1 MTVEEYNKYNDR
13 LDWGEWLRSLLLK
26 ALEGSGL
33 RPSVEYIPEKWR
45 DATEKELEANPD
57 EPQKLVSQEMYRMTI
72 SLPLEW
78 NVVNLLANRDIC
90 AERALEIA
98 ARVKEFAT
106 EAWPDRICSDYQW
119 DMFRKLP
126 GDFEFMTEKTPEI
139 LHRIT
144 MWKVSEAIGKRN
156 IRNID
161 LYDDLLVIHTRRGS
175 WRIDYDDYRLR
186 LREVLD
192 LMKPW
197 MRKPIRYRYLYELRR
212 KKNDTKEG

>member
-1 MTVEEYNKYNDR
+1 MTVEEYNRYSDR

-33 RPSVEYIPEKWR
+33 RPSVEYIPEK
-45 DATEKELEANPD
+45 TEE
-57 EPQKLVSQEMYRMTI
+57 VSVHDIECGVGPVTKVVTPEMYRLTV

-78 NVVNLLANRDIC
+78 NVVVLLANNDINPD
-90 AERALEIA
+90 RALEIVSQ
-98 ARVKEFAT
+98 VKEFAV
-106 EAWPDRICSDYQW
+106 EAWPDRICSDCQY

-126 GDFEFMTEKTPEI
+126 GNFEFMTEKTPEI

-144 MWKVSEAIGKRN
+144 MWKVSERIGVKN

-186 LREVLD
+186 LEEVLN
-192 LMKPW
+192 LMRPW
-197 MRKPIRYRYLYELRR
+197 MRKPIRYKYLYEIRR
-212 KKNDTKEG
+212 KKNDKTEG